1 MPRDTSPAGSNKE
14 EHLLLLST
22 LTSVWSFLLERWWRE
37 YCYCRLS
44 ANLSVV
50 CWGSAERAN
59 KTKRET
65 CTTERVVAAHNNNK
79 TVRDGKT
86 CWKTNKE
93 NCEGNNGEFYIR
105 RTSALGLVFVD
116 LSDQVFLSSA
126 EQQLSF
132 SIELSRSVQLIC
144 CNPSDFLQHSPPT
157 PPADHSADIILR
169 ALEMTAV
176 KTDNDAKYAKP
187 DMHTPTHTH
196 PHFHK
201 ITHTNP

>member
-22 LTSVWSFLLERWWRE
+22 LTSVWSFLLERCWRE

-105 RTSALGLVFVD
+105 RTSASGLVFVD

-126 EQQLSF
+126 QQQLSF
-132 SIELSRSVQLIC
+132 SIELSRGVQLIC
-144 CNPSDFLQHSPPT
+144 CNPSDFLQHLSLWCPPPHPVCCDSRVVLNCT
-157 PPADHSADIILR
+157 TEDQGSVSFPLN
-169 ALEMTAV
+169 AV
-176 KTDNDAKYAKP
+176 IGSESQEKSLVT
-187 DMHTPTHTH
+187 
-196 PHFHK
+196 
-201 ITHTNP
+201 IE